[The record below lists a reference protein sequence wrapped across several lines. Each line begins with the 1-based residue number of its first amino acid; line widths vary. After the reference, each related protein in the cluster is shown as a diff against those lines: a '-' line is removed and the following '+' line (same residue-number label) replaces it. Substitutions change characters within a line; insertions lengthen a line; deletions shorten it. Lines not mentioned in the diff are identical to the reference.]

1 MITELHVQ
9 NFKCFEDRTIPLN
22 YLTLLSG
29 LNGMGKST
37 IIQAFLLLR
46 QSHDGYGR
54 ITGLDLNGE
63 LTSLGTARDVRFEN
77 AQTDE
82 MSISFVNEHMG
93 SLLWRFGIDPATDV
107 LMVQQGPDQVCPNL
121 AQLNLF
127 NNNFHY
133 LNAERLGPR
142 NLLGTS
148 DFQVR
153 QLRQLGAQGQF
164 TIHFL
169 SLFGNEDIPVT
180 DLQHPNAMSLSLL
193 NQVEAWLSE
202 ISPGARLNITSVPEM
217 DLVGL
222 RYSFTFGRNETNP
235 YRTTNVGF
243 GLTYT
248 LPILVAILSSKPGSL
263 ILLENP
269 EAHLH
274 PRGQSLMG
282 ELFARAAA
290 VGVQIIVESHS
301 DHVLNGIRVAVRQE
315 RVAPDQVTIHFFRR
329 DEETGEHTIISPQI
343 DHDGRITEWPEHFFD
358 EYEKSLEALLMPRSV
373 EDDES

>member
-1 MITELHVQ
+1 MITELHLQ

-22 YLTLLSG
+22 NLTLLSG

-37 IIQAFLLLR
+37 TIQAFLLLR
-46 QSHDGYGR
+46 QSHDGYGQ

-82 MSISFVNEHMG
+82 MGISFVDDQKG
-93 SLLWRFGIDPATDV
+93 ILAWQFSIDPATDV
-107 LMVQQGPDQVCPNL
+107 LMVQQGPEREWQDLTQF
-121 AQLNLF
+121 NLF
-127 NNNFHY
+127 SNNFHY

-142 NLLGTS
+142 NLFGTS

-153 QLRQLGAQGQF
+153 QLRQLGAQGQY
-164 TIHFL
+164 TAHFL
-169 SLFGNEDIPVT
+169 SLFGNEDIPVAE
-180 DLQHPNAMSLSLL
+180 LQHPRAMSLSLR
-193 NQVEAWLSE
+193 NQVEAWLSD
-202 ISPGARLNITSVPEM
+202 ISPGARLNLTSVPEM
-217 DLVGL
+217 DIVGL

-248 LPILVAILSSKPGSL
+248 LPILVAVLSSKPGAL

-274 PRGQSLMG
+274 PKGQALMG

-290 VGVQIIVESHS
+290 AGIQMVVESHS

-315 RVAPDQVTIHFFRR
+315 RVAPEKVTIHFFGR
-329 DEETGEHTIISPQI
+329 DENTGEHMLISPQI
-343 DHDGRITEWPEHFFD
+343 DQDGRISEWPEHFFD
-358 EYEKSLEALLMPRSV
+358 EYEKSLEALLMPRSD
-373 EDDES
+373 EDDEF